1 MTMYRVFVRETH
13 TAHMRVEA
21 DSKEDAVVAILEGD
35 GEQVALEYN
44 SGSDPAGWIVEEED

>member
-1 MTMYRVFVRETH
+1 
-13 TAHMRVEA
+13 MRVEA